1 MSKIPTREVQVFVAG
16 AFALW
21 GFRALIWLPSDF
33 LAPIQNFVW
42 FTRIGILAGAV
53 MSSLALPLG
62 VAILVGSK
70 RAILLTKIY
79 LWVFF
84 VLGVAD
90 IVGMFIMWSLLGS
103 KALTHIGSVA
113 PNMLVCI
120 VLLWFLCSRRFRQTP
135 NNSLQATAA
144 GHASCD

>member
-103 KALTHIGSVA
+103 KALTYIGSVA
-113 PNMLVCI
+113 PDMLVCI